1 MPAKPPTQL
10 LDSPAGGGIR
20 GLQHGAG
27 ALWEASIEHA
37 TRLIASA
44 IGRCP
49 EQAAA
54 PRSNRKP
61 APSASEPAIQL
72 FVLPPSS
79 DAYTS
84 FCSDVTA
91 KGADGSSFAKSAGDI
106 GGAAYA
112 AVPLVRSGD
121 ATAPR
126 TGGQAAVGTL
136 LVVLDEPHPWSKTD
150 EAVVRDVAALLAVD
164 LELHQELA
172 EHLLAEEELQEKA
185 RRDTRTGVPNSTL
198 FLDRLGHAIER
209 GRRHKDFRF
218 AVLALD
224 LDRFQSI
231 NNSLGR
237 DAGNEVLTVIARR
250 LESCVRGEDLIARSG
265 GDEFAILLESLSDDS
280 DGSRVTERMQQAI
293 AAPIETSDGEVY
305 TSASIGIVLSSSG

>member
-1 MPAKPPTQL
+1 MPSKPPTQL
-10 LDSPAGGGIR
+10 LDSPRGGGIR
-20 GLQHGAG
+20 GLPREAG
-27 ALWEASIEHA
+27 ALWEASIDHA

-49 EQAAA
+49 ERDAS
-54 PRSNRKP
+54 PGSSRK
-61 APSASEPAIQL
+61 ASPSASEPAIQL

-112 AVPLVRSGD
+112 AVPLIRSED
-121 ATAPR
+121 PTAPR
-126 TGGQAAVGTL
+126 AGGQNAVGTL
-136 LVVLDEPHPWSKTD
+136 LVVLDEPHPWSKAD
-150 EAVVRDVAALLAVD
+150 EAVVRDVAALLAID

-185 RRDTRTGVPNSTL
+185 LRDSLTGVPNSTL
-198 FLDRLGHAIER
+198 FLDRLAHAIER

-224 LDRFQSI
+224 LDRFQS
-231 NNSLGR
+231 
-237 DAGNEVLTVIARR
+237 
-250 LESCVRGEDLIARSG
+250 
-265 GDEFAILLESLSDDS
+265 
-280 DGSRVTERMQQAI
+280 
-293 AAPIETSDGEVY
+293 
-305 TSASIGIVLSSSG
+305 